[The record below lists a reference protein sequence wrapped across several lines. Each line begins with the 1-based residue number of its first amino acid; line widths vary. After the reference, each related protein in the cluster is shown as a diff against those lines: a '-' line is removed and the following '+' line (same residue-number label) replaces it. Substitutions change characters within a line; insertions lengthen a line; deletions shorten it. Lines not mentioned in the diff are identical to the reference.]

1 LSDNNVPYPTPADRK
16 DLEGLVKE
24 NWQSKVASPYNDWD
38 SKRLSSFL
46 KAKGVETQEAA
57 EANKDGLI
65 AQVKNYW
72 YETEDKAEDAW
83 SNVKDWVF
91 DR

>member
-1 LSDNNVPYPTPADRK
+1 MKQKGIETKDSAD
-16 DLEGLVKE
+16 
-24 NWQSKVASPYNDWD
+24 
-38 SKRLSSFL
+38 
-46 KAKGVETQEAA
+46 
-57 EANKDGLI
+57 ANKDGLL